1 MISHICPVAQ
11 EFLKTKGH
19 KGKETLVAVINVI
32 NSRLAK
38 RTFLVTERMSIA
50 DIAIF
55 AAFAEIAQKF
65 ADLFSFG
72 IKLLNLYFLVFWT

>member
-11 EFLKTKGH
+11 EFLKTKGN
-19 KGKETLVAVINVI
+19 KGKDTLAAVISVI

-50 DIAIF
+50 DIAVF
-55 AAFAEIAQKF
+55 AAFAQVAQKF
-65 ADLFSFG
+65 ADFFSLG
-72 IKLLNLYFLVFWT
+72 IVFYKPF